1 MLCIVQLSPMGVAG
15 YSLAL
20 AGACWYNYRK
30 LQAMKA
36 QQAPDAQGH
45 LGAPAS
51 AAPAEQKLALKTGLS
66 L

>member
-1 MLCIVQLSPMGVAG
+1 MQLSPMGVAG

-30 LQAMKA
+30 LQAMRA
-36 QQAPDAQGH
+36 QQAADLQAQSGNP
-45 LGAPAS
+45 GTAS
-51 AAPAEQKLALKTGLS
+51 PIDQKVAFKTGLS